1 MGIFDK
7 IKDVFSSSSIE
18 SIQDY
23 EKTIQKL
30 HSMAMFSE
38 IVAIIGTGGRL
49 KGLPL
54 IYSANNEDIFKKMV
68 AQVSEL
74 VNIAEALD
82 EQKQLVEVNLK
93 YEGLYLILIPIKENI
108 GFLGVSPTPND
119 MKVFREWMKKN
130 LKTIVNL
137 FKT

>member
-1 MGIFDK
+1 
-7 IKDVFSSSSIE
+7 
-18 SIQDY
+18 
-23 EKTIQKL
+23 
-30 HSMAMFSE
+30 MAMFSE

-54 IYSANNEDIFKKMV
+54 IYSVNQEDIFKKMV
-68 AQVSEL
+68 AQISEL

-82 EQKQLVEVNLK
+82 EQKELVEVNLK
-93 YEGLYLILIPIKENI
+93 FEGLYLILIPIKENI